1 MSKVYDNLMKSGKF
15 TAAQNK
21 EEQGEFVDSIGELVE
36 ICEKQGYIEKFYIEQ
51 PNDKVDLTIADMQ
64 RYTRNLIREET
75 NLNALLEIAIRK
87 NQQEDEAAANNTEN
101 EIVDETSVDLDELEK
116 TIKDQDYIDYES
128 FLDDEENADTELILE
143 LHKGKE

>member
-101 EIVDETSVDLDELEK
+101 EIVDETSIDLDELEK

-143 LHKGKE
+143 LRKGKE

>member
-1 MSKVYDNLMKSGKF
+1 MKSGKF